1 MSPRILVA
9 GVGNIFCGDDGF
21 GSTVAQ
27 RLATESLPPGVELR
41 DYGIRGVHLAYQLL
55 DGYDVLVLIDAVER
69 GGPPGTVYVVEP
81 ELEAAP
87 RPGEPGHAPE
97 LMVDAHDMAP
107 DAVLAMVP
115 ILGGTLG
122 NVLLVGCEPEQL
134 APGMGLS
141 PAVERAVEEAAWLV
155 MEIVR
160 TAATTAPAGQPE
172 VVATET
178 GGT

>member
-1 MSPRILVA
+1 MSKRILVA

-27 RLATESLPPGVELR
+27 RLAGESLPAGVELR
-41 DYGIRGVHLAYQLL
+41 DFGIRGVHLAYQLL
-55 DGYDVLVLIDAVER
+55 DGYDLLVLIDTVER
-69 GGPPGTVYVVEP
+69 GGPPGTVYVIEP
-81 ELEAAP
+81 ELESA
-87 RPGEPGHAPE
+87 RRHGEPGAAPE
-97 LMVDAHDMAP
+97 LMVDAHDLAP

-122 NVLLVGCEPEQL
+122 DVVLVGCEPAQL

-141 PAVERAVEEAAWLV
+141 PLVERAVEEAAWLV

-160 TAATTAPAGQPE
+160 TAAATAPATPPK
-172 VVATET
+172 VAATET